1 MSDRRPSSPARRPAQ
16 GSRPSGSRPAGSRPN
31 PSSASRRPAPR
42 RKRHA
47 SGRFYLF
54 LAILVVVIVAV
65 VLLLWK
71 PWATSPDPIQ
81 SNSDAANPA
90 ATSSAGS
97 SSLGLD
103 LSDDQETDS
112 VVASLDGSGDDV
124 SALSMHLGNEDEQ
137 LQGLSDEQLFQV
149 EDLHINPDLPSEW
162 KNVLL
167 LGTDQRSLDESSR
180 SDTMIIC
187 SINTTTGEVKLS
199 SIMRD
204 LAVEF
209 DELGEYNG
217 TYRINAANYFGGPE
231 MAMRIVNECFD
242 MNIEDYVLVNFYGFQ
257 YMAQMLGGID
267 ITITEAEAIEINRN
281 LLQQARMSVNN
292 GTLTYDEATGTFG
305 GEEEE
310 GILKGTLFYLEE
322 AGDVHLN
329 GRQTLAYARIRKID
343 SDISRAERQR
353 KVLFTLLEKLK
364 GQSVT
369 DLALLAYSMEPYF
382 ETNMNLEE
390 IISIAQTVLSF
401 DFSTLSSD
409 DMNFRLP
416 VNGTYVQETRNEQS
430 MFYDCDWQ
438 TNALQLYNFI
448 YE

>member
-71 PWATSPDPIQ
+71 PWATSPDPVQ

-112 VVASLDGSGDDV
+112 VAASLDGSGDDV

-187 SINTTTGEVKLS
+187 SINTTTGEVKLC

-204 LAVEF
+204 MAAEIPDRGLYKINSANCWGAPWLAVK
-209 DELGEYNG
+209 L
-217 TYRINAANYFGGPE
+217 
-231 MAMRIVNECFD
+231 VNECFG
-242 MNIEDYVLVNFYGFQ
+242 MNIEDYAMVNFFGFQ
-257 YMAQMLGGID
+257 QVADYLGGIEMD
-267 ITITEAEAIEINRN
+267 ITKEEMEQIDHNVGEQIR
-281 LLQQARMSVNN
+281 LAR
-292 GTLTYDEATGTFG
+292 
-305 GEEEE
+305 
-310 GILKGTLFYLEE
+310 E
-322 AGDVHLN
+322 AGIDESNLPQEHLTTYGEN
-329 GRQTLAYARIRKID
+329 THLDGRQTLGYARIRKLAGED
-343 SDISRAERQR
+343 FGRAERQR
-353 KVLFTLLEKLK
+353 KVLMALLEKMMGTPPLEI
-364 GQSVT
+364 T
-369 DLALLAYSMEPYF
+369 RMAANLFDYF
-382 ETNMNLEE
+382 NTSLTAQEAIT
-390 IISIAQTVLSF
+390 IASQVLS
-401 DFSTLSSD
+401 SGLTEVETLY
-409 DMNFRLP
+409 LP
-416 VNGTYVQETRNEQS
+416 QNGT
-430 MFYDCDWQ
+430 
-438 TNALQLYNFI
+438 
-448 YE
+448 